1 MLSATYGLDIKSAED
16 PFLSATREASH
27 ALAIALEP
35 GRFLV
40 DAIPI
45 RARLYGQS
53 VPRSN

>member
-1 MLSATYGLDIKSAED
+1 MLSVTYGLDLKSAED

-27 ALAIALEP
+27 ALGIALEP

-45 RARLYGQS
+45 RAYRYGQS
-53 VPRSN
+53 EPPSN